1 MMDVYVISIKD
12 IYLSIYHGYTL
23 IQASTSYI
31 ISAVGIIS
39 YDEVMVMLLQL
50 LLLIMRMIMMM
61 LSHLSA

>member
-12 IYLSIYHGYTL
+12 IHLSIYYRYTL
-23 IQASTSYI
+23 IQASTI
-31 ISAVGIIS
+31 IVVGIIS

-50 LLLIMRMIMMM
+50 LLLIMMMIMMM